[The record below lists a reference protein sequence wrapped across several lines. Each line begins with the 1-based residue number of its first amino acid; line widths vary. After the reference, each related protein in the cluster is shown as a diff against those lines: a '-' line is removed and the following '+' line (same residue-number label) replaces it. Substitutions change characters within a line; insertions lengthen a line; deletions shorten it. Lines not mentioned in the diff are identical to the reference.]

1 MAVFLLLGPE
11 EGEKSEFIKREKNK
25 IRSLYPDAEDYVF
38 FGGDED
44 GGISSALSQSSLFSS
59 YRFVVLKHYEN
70 VKKTD
75 ETYSALSDFGASP
88 QDDCT
93 LIVTTTETSSV
104 NLPKSLVSVAGKEN
118 TIVFWEMFDNEKR
131 RWIREFAS
139 KEGYRITE
147 DAIDEIL
154 SSVDNN
160 TQEMKNLVGSI
171 TNFLKIQKSEDN
183 TITLE
188 TIEAYSVRTKG
199 ENGYSLFRA
208 IGEGNLEKALL
219 SVSSI
224 LLNDSRDIIPALSVL
239 ATSFRRLEAC
249 IIMQKERKSEKEI
262 FDTVT
267 FVSPYPTRPGAKRNT
282 GVGGREK
289 DLYRKA
295 MRIYTLEDTRRIIS
309 LLGYYDTV
317 LKSSSTDLLKLY
329 AENLIYTIIVDKGR
343 ETPLSLD
350 PPSLE
355 KHYFKSSA
363 YEAPSPPQAVE
374 SWLP

>member
-11 EGEKSEFIKREKNK
+11 EGEKAEFIKREKDK
-25 IRSLYPDAEDYVF
+25 IRSLYPDFEDYVF

-44 GGISSALSQSSLFSS
+44 GGGLSSALSQSSLFSS

-75 ETYSALSDFGASP
+75 ETYSSLDDFGSNA

-93 LIVTTTETSSV
+93 LIVTTTETSSA
-104 NLPKSLVSVAGKEN
+104 NLPKALVSLAGKEN
-118 TIVFWEMFDNEKR
+118 TKVFWEMFDNEKR
-131 RWIREFAS
+131 RWIREFS
-139 KEGYRITE
+139 SREGYRITE

-160 TQEMKNLVGSI
+160 TQEMKSLVGSI
-171 TNFLKIQKSEDN
+171 TNFLKIQKSEN
-183 TITLE
+183 KTIDLE

-219 SVSSI
+219 SVQSI
-224 LLNDSRDIIPALSVL
+224 LLNDSRDMIPALSVL

-249 IIMQKERKSEKEI
+249 ITMRNDRKSEKEI
-262 FDTVT
+262 FDSVT
-267 FVSPYPTRPGAKRNT
+267 FVSPYSSRPGSKRNV

-295 MRIYTLEDTRRIIS
+295 MKIYSLEDTGRIIS
-309 LLGYYDTV
+309 LLGRYDTII
-317 LKSSSTDLLKLY
+317 KSSSTDLLKLY
-329 AENLIYTIIVDKGR
+329 AEKLVYSIIVGR
-343 ETPLSLD
+343 GKETPLSLD
-350 PPSLE
+350 PPKME
-355 KHYFKSSA
+355 KNYF
-363 YEAPSPPQAVE
+363 V
-374 SWLP
+374 

>member
-11 EGEKSEFIKREKNK
+11 EGEKAEFIKREKDK
-25 IRSLYPDAEDYVF
+25 IRSLYPDFEDYVF

-44 GGISSALSQSSLFSS
+44 GGGLSSALSQSSLFSS

-75 ETYSALSDFGASP
+75 ETYSSLDDFGSNA

-93 LIVTTTETSSV
+93 LIVTTTETSSA
-104 NLPKSLVSVAGKEN
+104 NLPKALVSLAGKEN

-131 RWIREFAS
+131 RWIREFSS

-160 TQEMKNLVGSI
+160 TQEMKSLVGSI
-171 TNFLKIQKSEDN
+171 TNFLKIQKSEN
-183 TITLE
+183 KTIDLE

-208 IGEGNLEKALL
+208 IGEGDLEKALL
-219 SVSSI
+219 SVQSI
-224 LLNDSRDIIPALSVL
+224 LLNDSRDMIPALSVL

-249 IIMQKERKSEKEI
+249 ITMRNDRKSEKEI
-262 FDTVT
+262 FDSVT
-267 FVSPYPTRPGAKRNT
+267 FVSPYASRPGSKRNV

-295 MRIYTLEDTRRIIS
+295 MRIYSLEDTGRIIS
-309 LLGYYDTV
+309 LLGRYDTII
-317 LKSSSTDLLKLY
+317 KSSSTDLLKLY
-329 AENLIYTIIVDKGR
+329 AEKLVYSIIVGR
-343 ETPLSLD
+343 GKETPLSLD
-350 PPSLE
+350 PPKME
-355 KHYFKSSA
+355 KNYF
-363 YEAPSPPQAVE
+363 V
-374 SWLP
+374 

>member
-1 MAVFLLLGPE
+1 
-11 EGEKSEFIKREKNK
+11 
-25 IRSLYPDAEDYVF
+25 
-38 FGGDED
+38 
-44 GGISSALSQSSLFSS
+44 
-59 YRFVVLKHYEN
+59 
-70 VKKTD
+70 
-75 ETYSALSDFGASP
+75 
-88 QDDCT
+88 
-93 LIVTTTETSSV
+93 
-104 NLPKSLVSVAGKEN
+104 
-118 TIVFWEMFDNEKR
+118 
-131 RWIREFAS
+131 
-139 KEGYRITE
+139 
-147 DAIDEIL
+147 
-154 SSVDNN
+154 
-160 TQEMKNLVGSI
+160 MKNLVGSI

-355 KHYFKSSA
+355 KNYFKS
-363 YEAPSPPQAVE
+363 
-374 SWLP
+374 

>member
-11 EGEKSEFIKREKNK
+11 EGEKIEFIKREKDK
-25 IRSLYPDAEDYVF
+25 IRSQYPDFEDYVF

-44 GGISSALSQSSLFSS
+44 GGGISSALSQSSLFSS

-75 ETYSALSDFGASP
+75 ESYAALDDFGSNP

-93 LIVTTTETSSV
+93 LIVSSSDTSSI
-104 NLPKSLVSVAGKEN
+104 NLPKSLVSCAGKEN

-131 RWIREFAS
+131 RWIKETTAR
-139 KEGYRITE
+139 EGYRITE

-160 TQEMKNLVGSI
+160 TQEMKNLMLSI
-171 TNFLKIQKSEDN
+171 TNFLKIQKSEDK
-183 TITLE
+183 TISLD

-199 ENGYSLFRA
+199 ENGYSLFRS

-219 SVSSI
+219 SVKSI
-224 LLNDSRDIIPALSVL
+224 LLNDSREMIPALSVL

-249 IIMQKERKSEKEI
+249 LGMRDDRKSEKDI
-262 FDTVT
+262 FDNVT
-267 FVSPYPTRPGAKRNT
+267 FVSPYASRPGSKRNT
-282 GVGGREK
+282 GVSAREK

-295 MRIYTLEDTRRIIS
+295 MRLYSKEDVGRIIT
-309 LLGYYDTV
+309 LLGRYDTII
-317 LKSSSTDLLKLY
+317 KSASTDLLSLY
-329 AENLIYTIIVDKGR
+329 AEKLIYTIIVGKGR
-343 ETPLSLD
+343 ETSLSLD

-355 KHYFKSSA
+355 KNYFRG
-363 YEAPSPPQAVE
+363 
-374 SWLP
+374 

>member
-11 EGEKSEFIKREKNK
+11 EGEKAEFIKREKDK
-25 IRSLYPDAEDYVF
+25 IRSLYPDFEDYVF

-44 GGISSALSQSSLFSS
+44 GGGLSSALSQSSLFSS

-70 VKKTD
+70 VKNTD
-75 ETYSALSDFGASP
+75 ETYMALDDFGSNS

-93 LIVTTTETSSV
+93 LIVTTTETSSA
-104 NLPKSLVSVAGKEN
+104 NLPKALVSLAGKEN

-131 RWIREFAS
+131 RWIREFS
-139 KEGYRITE
+139 SREGYRITE

-171 TNFLKIQKSEDN
+171 TNFLKIQKSEN
-183 TITLE
+183 KTIDLE

-219 SVSSI
+219 SVQSI
-224 LLNDSRDIIPALSVL
+224 LLNDSRDMIPALSVL

-249 IIMQKERKSEKEI
+249 ITMRNDGKSEKEI
-262 FDTVT
+262 FDSVT
-267 FVSPYPTRPGAKRNT
+267 FVSPYSSRPGSKRNV

-295 MRIYTLEDTRRIIS
+295 MRIYSLEDTGRIIS
-309 LLGYYDTV
+309 LLGRYDTII
-317 LKSSSTDLLKLY
+317 KSSSTDLLKLY
-329 AENLIYTIIVDKGR
+329 AEKLVYSIIVGR
-343 ETPLSLD
+343 GKETPLSLD
-350 PPSLE
+350 PPKME
-355 KHYFKSSA
+355 KNYF
-363 YEAPSPPQAVE
+363 V
-374 SWLP
+374 

>member
-11 EGEKSEFIKREKNK
+11 EGEKAEFIKKEKDK
-25 IRSLYPDAEDYVF
+25 IRSQYPDFEDYVF

-44 GGISSALSQSSLFSS
+44 GGGISDALSQSSLFSS

-75 ETYSALSDFGASP
+75 TSYSALDDFGSNP

-93 LIVTTTETSSV
+93 LIVASTETSSV
-104 NLPKSLVSVAGKEN
+104 NLPKSLVTTAGKEN
-118 TIVFWEMFDNEKR
+118 TIIFWEMFDNEKR
-131 RWIREFAS
+131 RWIREYAS
-139 KEGYRITE
+139 KEGFRITE

-171 TNFLKIQKSEDN
+171 TNFLKIQKQDGN

-224 LLNDSRDIIPALSVL
+224 LLNDSREIIPALSVL
-239 ATSFRRLEAC
+239 AVSFRRLEAC
-249 IIMQKERKSEKEI
+249 IAMRDERKGEKDI
-262 FDTVT
+262 FDNVT
-267 FVSPYPTRPGAKRNT
+267 FVSPYASRPGAKRNV

-295 MRIYTLEDTRRIIS
+295 MRIYSHDDVARIIS
-309 LLGYYDTV
+309 LIGRYDTII
-317 LKSSSTDLLKLY
+317 KSSSNDLLKLY
-329 AENLIYTIIVDKGR
+329 TEGLVYTIIVNKGR
-343 ETPLSLD
+343 ETPISLD
-350 PPSLE
+350 PPKME
-355 KHYFKSSA
+355 KNYFKG
-363 YEAPSPPQAVE
+363 
-374 SWLP
+374 

>member
-11 EGEKSEFIKREKNK
+11 EGEKAEFIKREKDK
-25 IRSLYPDAEDYVF
+25 IRSLYPDFEDYVF

-44 GGISSALSQSSLFSS
+44 GGGLSSALSQSSLFSS

-75 ETYSALSDFGASP
+75 EAYSSLDDFGSNA

-93 LIVTTTETSSV
+93 LIVTTTETSSA
-104 NLPKSLVSVAGKEN
+104 NLPKALVSLAGKEN

-131 RWIREFAS
+131 RWIREFS
-139 KEGYRITE
+139 SREGYRITE

-160 TQEMKNLVGSI
+160 TQEMKSLVGSI
-171 TNFLKIQKSEDN
+171 TNFLKIQKSEN
-183 TITLE
+183 KTIDLE

-219 SVSSI
+219 SVQSI
-224 LLNDSRDIIPALSVL
+224 LLNDSRDMIPALSVL

-249 IIMQKERKSEKEI
+249 ITMRNDRKSEKEI
-262 FDTVT
+262 FDSVT
-267 FVSPYPTRPGAKRNT
+267 FVSPYSSRPGSKRNV

-295 MRIYTLEDTRRIIS
+295 MRIYSLEDTGRIIS
-309 LLGYYDTV
+309 LLGRYDTII
-317 LKSSSTDLLKLY
+317 KSSSTDLLKLY
-329 AENLIYTIIVDKGR
+329 AEKLVYSIIVGR
-343 ETPLSLD
+343 GKETPLSLD
-350 PPSLE
+350 PPKME
-355 KHYFKSSA
+355 KNYF
-363 YEAPSPPQAVE
+363 V
-374 SWLP
+374 

>member
-25 IRSLYPDAEDYVF
+25 ILSLYPDAEDYVF

-44 GGISSALSQSSLFSS
+44 GGGISSALSQSSLFSS

-249 IIMQKERKSEKEI
+249 IIMQI
-262 FDTVT
+262 
-267 FVSPYPTRPGAKRNT
+267 P
-282 GVGGREK
+282 
-289 DLYRKA
+289 
-295 MRIYTLEDTRRIIS
+295 
-309 LLGYYDTV
+309 
-317 LKSSSTDLLKLY
+317 
-329 AENLIYTIIVDKGR
+329 
-343 ETPLSLD
+343 
-350 PPSLE
+350 
-355 KHYFKSSA
+355 
-363 YEAPSPPQAVE
+363 
-374 SWLP
+374 

>member
-11 EGEKSEFIKREKNK
+11 EGEKSEFIKRERNK
-25 IRSLYPDAEDYVF
+25 IRSLYPDTEEYVF

-44 GGISSALSQSSLFSS
+44 GGGISSALSQSSLFSS

-75 ETYSALSDFGASP
+75 ETYSSLSDFGDNP

-171 TNFLKIQKSEDN
+171 TNFLKIQKSEDK

-224 LLNDSRDIIPALSVL
+224 LLNDSRDIIPALSVM

-249 IIMQKERKSEKEI
+249 IIMQKDRKSEKEI

-267 FVSPYPTRPGAKRNT
+267 FVSPYPSRPGAKRNV

-309 LLGYYDTV
+309 LLGRYDTII
-317 LKSSSTDLLKLY
+317 KSSSTDLLKLY
-329 AENLIYTIIVDKGR
+329 AENLVYTIVEDKGR

-355 KHYFKSSA
+355 KNYFKS
-363 YEAPSPPQAVE
+363 
-374 SWLP
+374 

>member
-11 EGEKSEFIKREKNK
+11 EGEKTEFIKKEKDK
-25 IRSLYPDAEDYVF
+25 VRALYPDFEDYVF

-44 GGISSALSQSSLFSS
+44 GGGISSALSQSSLFSS
-59 YRFVVLKHYEN
+59 YRFVVLKHFEN

-75 ETYSALSDFGASP
+75 ETFAALDDFGSNP

-93 LIVTTTETSSV
+93 LIVASTETSSV
-104 NLPKSLVSVAGKEN
+104 NLPKSLSTLAGKEN
-118 TIVFWEMFDNEKR
+118 TIIFWEMFDNEKR
-131 RWIREFAS
+131 RWIREFSS

-154 SSVDNN
+154 STVDNN

-171 TNFLKIQKSEDN
+171 TNFLKIQKTENN

-219 SVSSI
+219 SVESI
-224 LLNDSRDIIPALSVL
+224 LLNDQRDFIPALSVL

-249 IIMQKERKSEKEI
+249 IVMRDERKSEKEI
-262 FDTVT
+262 FDSVT
-267 FVSPYPTRPGAKRNT
+267 FVSPYPTRPGAKRNV

-309 LLGYYDTV
+309 LIGRYDTV
-317 LKSSSTDLLKLY
+317 IKSASTDLLKLY
-329 AENLIYTIIVDKGR
+329 GEKLIYTIIVDKGR

-350 PPSLE
+350 PPVLE
-355 KHYFKSSA
+355 KNYFKG
-363 YEAPSPPQAVE
+363 
-374 SWLP
+374 